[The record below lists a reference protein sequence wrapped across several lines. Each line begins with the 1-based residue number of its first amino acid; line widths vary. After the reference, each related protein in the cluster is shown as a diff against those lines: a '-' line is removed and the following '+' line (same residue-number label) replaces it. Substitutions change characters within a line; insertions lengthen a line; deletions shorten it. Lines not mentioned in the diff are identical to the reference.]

1 MVPYYFPSTVFSP
14 AENLSLVQESHSLW
28 GISTLLHKPKL
39 CPISELGKPI
49 IRTLSSRGLCLL
61 IFWALH
67 FGDLIGKQFLTSAD
81 LFYII
86 KSGISGQMCECL
98 KDSQGS
104 PKLCCISGVC
114 TDSRDSLRH
123 EKLISCKLS
132 CWWIQLF
139 TRSKLSLW
147 VLCFSS

>member
-1 MVPYYFPSTVFSP
+1 MVFSP
-14 AENLSLVQESHSLW
+14 AENLSLVQDSHSLW

-39 CPISELGKPI
+39 WPMSELGKPI
-49 IRTLSSRGLCLL
+49 IPTLSSQELCLP
-61 IFWALH
+61 IFRALH

-81 LFYII
+81 LFYIT
-86 KSGISGQMCECL
+86 KSGISGQTCGCL

-104 PKLCCISGVC
+104 PKLCRISGVC
-114 TDSRDSLRH
+114 TDSRDSLWQ
-123 EKLISCKLS
+123 EKLIGCKVS
-132 CWWIQLF
+132 YWWIQLF